1 MAEPT
6 GSPFESLWHEAE
18 SLKEQGNEHFSKAKY
33 AMSIT
38 SYTDALLRLPSR
50 HEPCPD
56 ASLQDQVKDTR
67 TKVYTNLAA
76 AHLKLVC
83 TSLLTLS
90 LIHI

>member
-1 MAEPT
+1 MTEVT
-6 GSPFESLWHEAE
+6 DSPFESLWHEAE

-67 TKVYTNLAA
+67 TKVYTNL
-76 AHLKLVC
+76 
-83 TSLLTLS
+83 S